1 MFGSWVE
8 REDVLRMKLIIVVVH
23 VKEADELMRALVSR
37 GFSATKVDTSGGLL
51 RQGNVT
57 LLIGVQE
64 DVVPDALSVI
74 KRYGQTQ
81 SRKVNPLLPIA
92 EPGEVYVA
100 NPVEVQIAGA
110 TVFVVGVE
118 RYERIA

>member
-1 MFGSWVE
+1 
-8 REDVLRMKLIIVVVH
+8 MKLIIVVVH
-23 VKEADELMRALVSR
+23 VNEADELMRSLVSR

-64 DVVPDALSVI
+64 DVVGDAISLI
-74 KRYGQTQ
+74 KRNGQTR
-81 SRKVNPLLPIA
+81 SRQINPLLPIA
-92 EPGEVYVA
+92 EPGEVFVA
-100 NPVEVQIAGA
+100 NPVEAQTGGA

>member
-1 MFGSWVE
+1 
-8 REDVLRMKLIIVVVH
+8 MKLIIVVVH
-23 VKEADELMRALVSR
+23 VHEADELMRSLVSR

-64 DVVPDALSVI
+64 DVVPDALSLI

-81 SRKVNPLLPIA
+81 SRQVNPLLPIA
-92 EPGEVYVA
+92 EPGEVFVST
-100 NPVEVQIAGA
+100 PVEVQAGGA

>member
-1 MFGSWVE
+1 
-8 REDVLRMKLIIVVVH
+8 MKLIIVVVH
-23 VKEADELMRALVSR
+23 VKEADELMRSLVSR

-64 DVVPDALSVI
+64 DVVPDALNLI

-81 SRKVNPLLPIA
+81 TRQINPLLPIA
-92 EPGEVYVA
+92 EPGEVYVS
-100 NPVEVQIAGA
+100 NPVEVHVSGA

>member
-1 MFGSWVE
+1 
-8 REDVLRMKLIIVVVH
+8 MKLIIVVVH

-37 GFSATKVDTSGGLL
+37 GYGATKVDTSGGLL

-64 DVVPDALSVI
+64 DVVPDALALI

-81 SRKVNPLLPIA
+81 SRQVNPLLPIA
-92 EPGEVYVA
+92 EPGEVFVS
-100 NPVEVQIAGA
+100 NPVEVQTGGA